1 MNIEKFDRV
10 IGTGVDE
17 IDAIADACKHDKILA
32 EEVRNL
38 VINLGYTIEKNDTQ
52 PTPSQVAIA
61 QLMKVFK

>member
-32 EEVRNL
+32 EEIRNL
-38 VINLGYTIEKNDTQ
+38 VINLGYTIETNNTL
-52 PTPSQVAIA
+52 PTPSQVAMA

>member
-10 IGTGVDE
+10 IGTGANE